1 MRVLVGAS
9 KRFRSDIVSIHCA
22 ETLSIVHRMR
32 SIRLS
37 LCCMCGRTAD
47 ALRLHV
53 LVIGTTATVN
63 VVKYIS

>member
-37 LCCMCGRTAD
+37 LCCMCTAD